1 MDAFYASVELLRYP
15 ELRGKP
21 VVIGGGRNA
30 APELLPDGSRR
41 FARLRE
47 YVGRGVVT
55 TSTYEARA
63 LGVFSAMGMMKAAQL
78 APDAILLPTDFDSY
92 RRYSRLFKD
101 AVHTFTDQIEDRG
114 IDEIYI
120 DLTDVEGDSRELGN
134 RIKTAVRQATSLSC
148 SIAIAPNK
156 LLAKIGSEL
165 DKPDGLTILSMADL
179 EPRIWPLAA
188 KKINGIGPRANERL
202 TSMGITTVGELAAVD
217 PGLLQE
223 QFGRTYAAWL
233 ARVARGLDD
242 RALVV
247 SSEPR
252 SMSRETTF
260 ERDMHASRDRAILTP
275 ALTRLC
281 ERVAE
286 DLHRKGYRGRTVG
299 LKIKFADFK
308 VVTRD
313 LSLPEPVADAA
324 AIRRAVGE
332 CLKRV
337 PLDRR
342 IRLIGVRIASLDR
355 ATGDSSAT
363 APAQQE
369 LPFDGER

>member
-1 MDAFYASVELLRYP
+1 EF
-15 ELRGKP
+15 
-21 VVIGGGRNA
+21 
-30 APELLPDGSRR
+30 
-41 FARLRE
+41 
-47 YVGRGVVT
+47 
-55 TSTYEARA
+55 
-63 LGVFSAMGMMKAAQL
+63 

-101 AVHTFTDQIEDRG
+101 AAHTFTDQIEDRG

-120 DLTDVEGDSRELGN
+120 DLTDVEGESRDLGN
-134 RIKTAVRQATSLSC
+134 RIKAAVRQATSLTC

-156 LLAKIGSEL
+156 LLAKIGSDL

-179 EPRIWPLAA
+179 ETRIWPLAA
-188 KKINGIGPRANERL
+188 KKVNGIGPRANERL
-202 TSMGITTVGELAAVD
+202 ASIRIVTVGELAAAD

-223 QFGRTYAAWL
+223 HFGRTYAAWL
-233 ARVARGLDD
+233 ARISRGLDE
-242 RALVV
+242 RAVVV
-247 SSEPR
+247 SSEPK

-260 ERDMHASRDRAILTP
+260 ERDMHVSRDRAILTP

-286 DLHRKGYRGRTVG
+286 DLQRKGYGGRTVG

-308 VVTRD
+308 IVTRD

-324 AIRRAVGE
+324 AIHRAVGE

-342 IRLIGVRIASLDR
+342 IRLIGVRIGSLDR
-355 ATGDSSAT
+355 ATGD
-363 APAQQE
+363 APASTPAQSE
-369 LPFDGER
+369 LPFDR

>member
-1 MDAFYASVELLRYP
+1 
-15 ELRGKP
+15 
-21 VVIGGGRNA
+21 
-30 APELLPDGSRR
+30 
-41 FARLRE
+41 
-47 YVGRGVVT
+47 
-55 TSTYEARA
+55 
-63 LGVFSAMGMMKAAQL
+63 
-78 APDAILLPTDFDSY
+78 
-92 RRYSRLFKD
+92 
-101 AVHTFTDQIEDRG
+101 
-114 IDEIYI
+114 
-120 DLTDVEGDSRELGN
+120 
-134 RIKTAVRQATSLSC
+134 
-148 SIAIAPNK
+148 
-156 LLAKIGSEL
+156 
-165 DKPDGLTILSMADL
+165 
-179 EPRIWPLAA
+179 
-188 KKINGIGPRANERL
+188 
-202 TSMGITTVGELAAVD
+202 
-217 PGLLQE
+217 
-223 QFGRTYAAWL
+223 
-233 ARVARGLDD
+233 
-242 RALVV
+242 
-247 SSEPR
+247 
-252 SMSRETTF
+252 MSRETTF

-308 VVTRD
+308 IVTRD